1 VSVPGRLNELAV
13 VFVSIVLQSQPF
25 VLLGVFASA
34 LVQRYLSAER
44 LARWLPRGRLSVV
57 LLASGFG
64 FVAPVCDCGVI
75 PLARRLGAKGLPL
88 YAATTFILAAPVVNP
103 IVLGSTAVAFQGDW
117 TIVGLRMAMSLS
129 VAVTVGLLAATL
141 MPDAP
146 PLSVPGAA
154 LAAASRK
161 DRRRGALAD
170 VVEHAAAE
178 YVDISLFIV
187 LGALFTAVTQTFVP
201 RGDLVTL
208 GSSRIGSVAAL
219 MPLATLLSICSE
231 ADAFVARAFAA
242 TFSIGALLAFMT
254 IGQIVDLRN
263 GLLLFRT
270 LPVRLVALIVVVA
283 YGLIFV
289 ESLAVNRVLLG
300 P

>member
-1 VSVPGRLNELAV
+1 
-13 VFVSIVLQSQPF
+13 
-25 VLLGVFASA
+25 
-34 LVQRYLSAER
+34 
-44 LARWLPRGRLSVV
+44 
-57 LLASGFG
+57 
-64 FVAPVCDCGVI
+64 
-75 PLARRLGAKGLPL
+75 
-88 YAATTFILAAPVVNP
+88 
-103 IVLGSTAVAFQGDW
+103 
-117 TIVGLRMAMSLS
+117 
-129 VAVTVGLLAATL
+129 

-154 LAAASRK
+154 LAAASRE

-242 TFSIGALLAFMT
+242 TFSTGALLAFMT

-270 LPVRLVALIVVVA
+270 LPGRLVALIVVVA